1 MTLEDCPDLRLER
14 QGAVAVLSIHRPEKL
29 NALNAAV
36 IAQLHRAFLKLKH
49 DAAARAIVLTGAGEK
64 AFVAGADIKE
74 LAAQSPAEMLRT
86 SAEGQ
91 QAFLEIERLGKPV
104 IAAINGY
111 ALGGGLELAM
121 SCTFRTAAENAKVGL
136 PEVTL
141 GILPGYAG
149 TQRLVR
155 LVGKGKALEM
165 MLSGDAISASEA
177 HRLGL
182 VNHVFPAAELLPKTL
197 EIAQKLATRAPLAIA
212 AILEAGN
219 AALDRSLQDG
229 GRLESELFC
238 RLAATS
244 DTQEGLRAFLE
255 KRPAQFKGE

>member
-1 MTLEDCPDLRLER
+1 MTFPDCPDLLLSR
-14 QGAVAVLSIHRPEKL
+14 QGAVAVVTIHRPEKL
-29 NALNAAV
+29 NALNASV
-36 IAQLHRAFLKLKH
+36 IAQLHRAFLALKH
-49 DAAARAIVLTGAGEK
+49 DPETRAVVLTGAGEK

-74 LAAQSPAEMLRT
+74 LAAQSPASMLET
-86 SAEGQ
+86 STSGQ

-111 ALGGGLELAM
+111 ALGGGLEVAM
-121 SCTFRTAAENAKVGL
+121 SCTFRTASESAKLGL

-155 LVGKGKALEM
+155 LVGKGKAMEM
-165 MLSGDAISASEA
+165 MLTGDPINAQEA
-177 HRLGL
+177 FRLGL
-182 VNHVFPAAELLPKTL
+182 VNHVFPAAELLPSTL
-197 EIAQKLATRAPLAIA
+197 AIAQKLASRAPLAVA

-238 RLAATS
+238 RLAATK

-255 KRPAQFKGE
+255 KRPAVFKGE

>member
-1 MTLEDCPDLRLER
+1 MTATDCPDLKIEID
-14 QGAVAVLSIHRPEKL
+14 GGVAVVTVNRPDKL

-36 IAQLHRAFLKLKH
+36 IDQLGRCFAALKD
-49 DAAARAIVLTGAGEK
+49 DAAVRAVVLTGAGEK

-74 LAAQSPAEMLRT
+74 LAAQDPNQMLAT
-86 SAEGQ
+86 SQQGQ
-91 QAFLEIERLGKPV
+91 RVFASIESLGKPV
-104 IAAINGY
+104 LAAINGF

-121 SCTFRTAAENAKVGL
+121 ACTMRMASETAKLGL

-155 LVGKGKALEM
+155 LVGKGKAIEM
-165 MLSGDAISASEA
+165 MLVGEPIVAAEA

-182 VNHVFPAAELLPKTL
+182 VNHVYSQSDLLAKTR
-197 EIAQKLATRAPLAIA
+197 EIAQKLSQRAPLAVA

-219 AALDRSLQDG
+219 AAIDNTLADG
-229 GRLESELFC
+229 SMLESELFC
-238 RLAATS
+238 RLAATK
-244 DTQEGLRAFLE
+244 DTQEGLRAFIE
-255 KRPAQFKGE
+255 KRPARFQGQ

>member
-1 MTLEDCPDLRLER
+1 MTLTDCPDLKLER
-14 QGAVAVLSIHRPEKL
+14 RGAVAIVTISRPEKL

-36 IAQLHRAFLKLKH
+36 IGQLHRAFLLLKH
-49 DAAARAIVLTGAGEK
+49 DPESRAVVLTGAGEK

-74 LAAQSPAEMLRT
+74 LAAQTPAQMLAT
-86 SAEGQ
+86 STHGQ

-111 ALGGGLELAM
+111 ALGGGLEVAM
-121 SCTFRTAAENAKVGL
+121 SCTFRTASDNAKLGL

-155 LVGKGKALEM
+155 LVGKGKAMEL
-165 MLSGDAISASEA
+165 MLTGDPISAAEA

-182 VNHVFPAAELLPKTL
+182 VNHVFPATELLEKTIV
-197 EIAQKLATRAPLAIA
+197 IAEKLAARAPLAIA

-219 AALDRSLQDG
+219 AALDHSLADG

-238 RLAATS
+238 RLAATQ

-255 KRPAQFKGE
+255 KRPAVFKGE